1 LVIESIR
8 LSELEGKDPDR
19 TDWPIGVFDSGLGG
33 MRVLDRLIQ
42 AFPAERFVYLG
53 DTQHMP
59 YGHKSHAEVQGYV
72 ADALHWFFT
81 PTSLKSTPV
90 KMMLVACNT
99 ASAVASDQFA
109 GYAPA
114 PFIDPVTSMCRWLV
128 DSSRYQ
134 NVGILA
140 TPATV
145 ASNRYRQ
152 VLDALTKDASQASTA
167 KQLND
172 PGAITL
178 TQVGCEHL
186 ATVIEEGGL
195 GTPACEE
202 LLVKYLAPLQ
212 AAEVEAIVLGCTHYP
227 YAEARIAAL
236 APQSHILDPDIYMVM
251 EVARLLKSRQLA
263 TSRQAEGPLAE
274 VDYFVTAEPNRFFET
289 SRRMPFR
296 AIAMKPPTVI
306 DLALSQEVTRL
317 PVPSTLAGEG

>member
-1 LVIESIR
+1 MVIESIR
-8 LSELEGKDPDR
+8 LSEPEEKEPDR

-59 YGHKSHAEVQGYV
+59 YGHKSHAEVQRYV

-81 PTSLKSTPV
+81 PTLLKSTPV
-90 KMMLVACNT
+90 KMMVVACNT
-99 ASAVASDQFA
+99 ASAVASEQFA

-128 DSSRYQ
+128 ESSRYQ

-145 ASNRYRQ
+145 ASNRYRH
-152 VLDALTKDASQASTA
+152 VLDSLKGSASQGSTA
-167 KQLND
+167 TGRQLND
-172 PGAITL
+172 PAAIAL

-306 DLALSQEVTRL
+306 DLAREVAR
-317 PVPSTLAGEG
+317 